1 MLERQ
6 ISIDDLMAKT
16 GLPRYAIV
24 KAVGIRAYTIAY
36 ERASQENVIGTSELR
51 YIKPVEQAI
60 RELYL
65 GDIEVELIE

>member
-6 ISIDDLMAKT
+6 ISIDDLMEKT

-36 ERASQENVIGTSELR
+36 ERASQETVLRTAEFR

-60 RELYL
+60 KELYA